1 MARTRPPEE
10 IMLVPEVAALMRV
23 TDKTVYR
30 LIETG
35 KLRAYRLGDRII
47 RIKRA
52 DVEALLVQ
60 I

>member
-1 MARTRPPEE
+1 MRRTRPPEE

-35 KLRAYRLGDRII
+35 KLRAYRLGDRVI

>member
-1 MARTRPPEE
+1 MPRTRPPEE

-30 LIETG
+30 YIESG
-35 KLRAYRLGDRII
+35 ILPAYRLGDRVI